1 MEKPDTSLAAK
12 ENIIIIYIK
21 NSFLKLFAIGLSS
34 EKFENRYIGNKF
46 YFVGTNTT
54 EWMKTIKLFSGIG
67 RYEFPRIIAPKKEF
81 LLFHFLNE
89 IVHALIFKHYE
100 Y

>member
-21 NSFLKLFAIGLSS
+21 NRFLKLFAIGLSS

-46 YFVGTNTT
+46 YFVCTNTT
-54 EWMKTIKLFSGIG
+54 E
-67 RYEFPRIIAPKKEF
+67 
-81 LLFHFLNE
+81 
-89 IVHALIFKHYE
+89 
-100 Y
+100 